1 MGGGN
6 WLRQYENPQTRG
18 SESLAALT
26 MNMAYA
32 CNAEDVSYVGIERKK
47 VRQLHSNRIEAG
59 HAVPIKTKEG
69 YLGKVLL
76 FRLH

>member
-1 MGGGN
+1 
-6 WLRQYENPQTRG
+6 
-18 SESLAALT
+18 

-59 HAVPIKTKEG
+59 HAVPTKTKEG